1 MSNIAPIE
9 LDVQISLSRAQSLT
23 PTDMT
28 LQCFNTPNVNFLHGE
43 RVRLFSDADSFNE
56 ITTSGSSVYWA
67 GNAFFGLTS
76 HPAQIAVG
84 RIFTEDQPAYL
95 MSASVDYAALASVKE
110 GAFSV
115 AIDGVRQ
122 ELSPT
127 DLSNVTNIQQL
138 VAALTPSASA
148 NFSVSEYNGN
158 LLLQSLSKGES
169 SSIGYAAAPTA
180 QSIETPAVLTG
191 GTVTPASLTS
201 VSDGAFKISVN
212 GEEQDITGLDFSSA
226 DDINGVVSVLSGK
239 LTGVTVTSAG
249 NKLIITTTETGSTAT
264 ITYASTGS
272 AGTDVSALLG
282 LTAASGASL
291 TNGTETPVVDIS
303 AMLGLTQESGASLAA
318 SGYKAGG
325 ITEELAANRAYI
337 QSIGSNAYGW
347 SLDAEYRDTQ
357 DAQDFASWVNGLGV
371 EGVTCIVTNNPN
383 VLSASDTS
391 NIAYICNSMN
401 YQGVATFYHDNAQM
415 YPDVAYLA
423 TLQSVNYSTSNSV
436 LDMKF
441 KNLGSIPAVNLPDL
455 NTNLSTLDNKRCNTI
470 TYWGTRDALCV
481 RNGDQSSSLWRS
493 DLWVNVCNYIAELKI
508 NVANVFLRNKKVPYT
523 TAGQTLLTSAITKT
537 CDAYVTNGSFAD
549 REYADSTAENGVSL
563 AKAYTITPQPISSS
577 TPAQRR
583 AGIGTP
589 YSIVLNDSGSMR
601 SVAISIE
608 VVD

>member
-1 MSNIAPIE
+1 MSIAPIE

-56 ITTSGSSVYWA
+56 ITSTGSSVYWA

-95 MSASVDYAALASVKE
+95 MSSSVNYAALASVTD
-110 GAFSV
+110 GAFCV

-127 DLSNVTNIQQL
+127 NFSSVTNLQQL
-138 VAALTPSASA
+138 IAALTPSASA
-148 NFSVSEYNGN
+148 HFEVSEYNGN
-158 LLLQSLSKGES
+158 LILKSLTKGAN
-169 SSIGYAAAPTA
+169 SSIGYAAAPTVDT
-180 QSIETPAVLTG
+180 IETPAVLTG
-191 GTVTPASLTS
+191 GTVTPASLIS
-201 VSDGAFKISVN
+201 ISDGAFKISVN
-212 GEEQDITGLDFSSA
+212 GEEQDITGLDFASA
-226 DDINGVVSVLSGK
+226 DDINGVVAVLSGK
-239 LTGVTVTSAG
+239 ITGVTVTANEETLVLTSEQTGAGSSIGFASA
-249 NKLIITTTETGSTAT
+249 
-264 ITYASTGS
+264 GS
-272 AGTDVSALLG
+272 AGTDVSTLLAL
-282 LTAASGASL
+282 TQAAGAS
-291 TNGTETPVVDIS
+291 TVAGTTTPVVDIS
-303 AMLGLTQESGASLAA
+303 GILGLTQESGAILAA
-318 SGYKAGG
+318 SGYAAGSVA
-325 ITEELAANRAYI
+325 EECAANRAYI

-371 EGVTCIVTNNPN
+371 EGDTCIVTNNPN

-401 YQGVATFYHDNAQM
+401 YQGVSTFYHDNAQV

-481 RNGDQSSSLWRS
+481 RNGDQASSLWRS
-493 DLWVNVCNYIAELKI
+493 DLWVNVCNFIAELKI

-523 TAGQTLLTSAITKT
+523 TAGQTLITSAITKT

-589 YSIVLNDSGSMR
+589 YTIVLNDSGSMR
-601 SVAISIE
+601 SVAISVE

>member
-1 MSNIAPIE
+1 MSITPIE

-28 LQCFNTPNVNFLHGE
+28 LQCFNTPNVDFLHGE
-43 RVRLFSDADSFNE
+43 RVRFFSDSDSFNE

-84 RIFTEDQPAYL
+84 RIFTDNQPAYL
-95 MSASVDYAALASVKE
+95 LSASVDYAALASVSN

-127 DLSNVTNIQQL
+127 DFSSVTNLQTLI
-138 VAALTPSASA
+138 AALTPSANV
-148 NFSVSEYNGN
+148 NFIVEEYNGI
-158 LLLQSLSKGES
+158 LILKSKTNGAN

-180 QSIETPAVLTG
+180 TEIETPAVLTG

-201 VSDGAFKISVN
+201 ISDGAFKISVN
-212 GEEQDITGLDFSSA
+212 GDEKDITGLDFASA
-226 DDINGVVSVLSGK
+226 DDISGIVTVLTGK
-239 LTGVTVTSAG
+239 IDGVTVTANEES
-249 NKLIITTTETGSTAT
+249 LILTTTETGSAAT
-264 ITYASTGS
+264 LAFASAGS

-282 LTAASGASL
+282 LTSGAGASVV
-291 TNGTETPVVDIS
+291 NGTTTPVVDIS
-303 AMLGLTQESGASLAA
+303 EMLGLTQESGASLQA
-318 SGYKAGG
+318 SGYVAGS

-337 QSIGSNAYGW
+337 QNIGSNAYAW

-401 YQGVATFYHDNAQM
+401 YQGVATFYHDNAQV

-423 TLQSVNYSTSNSV
+423 TLQSVNYATANSV

-441 KNLGSIPAVNLPDL
+441 KNLGSIPAVTLPDL
-455 NTNLSTLDNKRCNTI
+455 NTNLTTLDNKRCNTI

-493 DLWVNVCNYIAELKI
+493 DLWVNVCNFIAELKI
-508 NVANVFLRNKKVPYT
+508 NVANVFLRNKKIPYT
-523 TAGQTLLTSAITKT
+523 VAGQTLLTSAITQT

-549 REYADSTAENGVSL
+549 REYADSTSENGVSL
-563 AKAYTITPQPISSS
+563 QSAYTITPQPISSS
-577 TPAQRR
+577 TAAQRR

-589 YSIVLNDSGSMR
+589 FAIVLNDSGSMR
-601 SVAISIE
+601 SVAISVE

>member
-1 MSNIAPIE
+1 MSITPIE

-28 LQCFNTPNVNFLHGE
+28 LQCFNTPNVDFLHGE
-43 RVRLFSDADSFNE
+43 RVRFFSDSDSFNE

-84 RIFTEDQPAYL
+84 RIFTENQPAYL
-95 MSASVDYAALASVKE
+95 LSASVDYAALASVSN

-127 DLSNVTNIQQL
+127 DFSGVTNLQTLI
-138 VAALTPSASA
+138 AALTPYANA
-148 NFSVSEYNGN
+148 NFIVGEYNGN
-158 LLLQSLSKGES
+158 LILKSKTNGAN
-169 SSIGYAAAPTA
+169 SSIGYAAAPTE
-180 QSIETPAVLTG
+180 IETPEVLTG

-201 VSDGAFKISVN
+201 ISDGAFKISVN
-212 GEEQDITGLDFSSA
+212 GDEKDITGLDFASA
-226 DDINGVVSVLSGK
+226 DDINGVVTVLTGK
-239 LTGVTVTSAG
+239 IDGVTVTANEES
-249 NKLIITTTETGSTAT
+249 LILTTTETGSAAT
-264 ITYASTGS
+264 LAFASAGS

-282 LTAASGASL
+282 LTSGAGASVV
-291 TNGTETPVVDIS
+291 NGTTTPVVDIS
-303 AMLGLTQESGASLAA
+303 EMLGLTQASGASLQA
-318 SGYKAGG
+318 SGYVAGS
-325 ITEELAANRAYI
+325 ITDELAANRAYI
-337 QSIGSNAYGW
+337 QNIGSNAYAW

-401 YQGVATFYHDNAQM
+401 YQGVATFYHDNAQV

-423 TLQSVNYSTSNSV
+423 TLQSVNYATANSV

-441 KNLGSIPAVNLPDL
+441 KNLGSIPAVTLPDL
-455 NTNLSTLDNKRCNTI
+455 NTNLTTLDNKRCNTI

-493 DLWVNVCNYIAELKI
+493 DLWVNVCNFIAELKI
-508 NVANVFLRNKKVPYT
+508 NAANVFLRNKKIPYT
-523 TAGQTLLTSAITKT
+523 VAGQTLLTSAITQT

-549 REYADSTAENGVSL
+549 REYADSTSENGVSL
-563 AKAYTITPQPISSS
+563 QSAYTITPQPISSS
-577 TPAQRR
+577 TAAQRR

-589 YSIVLNDSGSMR
+589 FALVLNDSGSMR

>member
-1 MSNIAPIE
+1 M
-9 LDVQISLSRAQSLT
+9 
-23 PTDMT
+23 
-28 LQCFNTPNVNFLHGE
+28 QCFNTPNVDFLHGE
-43 RVRLFSDADSFNE
+43 RVRFFSDSDSFNE

-84 RIFTEDQPAYL
+84 RIFTDNQPAYL
-95 MSASVDYAALASVKE
+95 LSASVNYAALASVSN

-127 DLSNVTNIQQL
+127 DFSGVTNLQTLI
-138 VAALTPSASA
+138 AALTPSAST
-148 NFSVSEYNGN
+148 NFIVEEYNGN
-158 LLLQSLSKGES
+158 LILKSKTNGAN
-169 SSIGYAAAPTA
+169 SSIGYAAAPTVTE
-180 QSIETPAVLTG
+180 IETPAVLTG

-201 VSDGAFKISVN
+201 ISDGAFKISVN
-212 GEEQDITGLDFSSA
+212 GDEKDITGLDFQSA
-226 DDINGVVSVLSGK
+226 DDISGIVTVLTGK
-239 LTGVTVTSAG
+239 IDGVTVTANEES
-249 NKLIITTTETGSTAT
+249 LILTTTETGSAAT
-264 ITYASTGS
+264 LAFASAGS

-282 LTAASGASL
+282 LTSGAGASVV
-291 TNGTETPVVDIS
+291 NGATTPVVDIS
-303 AMLGLTQESGASLAA
+303 EMLGLTQESGASLQA
-318 SGYKAGG
+318 SGYVAGS

-337 QSIGSNAYGW
+337 QNIGSNAYAW

-401 YQGVATFYHDNAQM
+401 YQGVATFYHDNAQV

-423 TLQSVNYSTSNSV
+423 TLQSVNYATANSV

-441 KNLGSIPAVNLPDL
+441 KNLGSIPAVTLPDL
-455 NTNLSTLDNKRCNTI
+455 NTNLTTLDNKRCNTI

-493 DLWVNVCNYIAELKI
+493 DLWVNVCNFIAELKI
-508 NVANVFLRNKKVPYT
+508 NVANVFLRNKKIPYT
-523 TAGQTLLTSAITKT
+523 VAGQTLLTSAITQT

-549 REYADSTAENGVSL
+549 REYADSTSENGVSL
-563 AKAYTITPQPISSS
+563 QSAYTITPQPISSS
-577 TPAQRR
+577 TAAQRR

-589 YSIVLNDSGSMR
+589 FAIVLNDSGSMR
-601 SVAISIE
+601 SVAISVE

>member
-1 MSNIAPIE
+1 MSITPIE

-28 LQCFNTPNVNFLHGE
+28 LQCFNTPNVDFLRGE
-43 RVRLFSDADSFNE
+43 RVRFFSDSDSFNE

-84 RIFTEDQPAYL
+84 RIFTDNQPAYL
-95 MSASVDYAALASVKE
+95 LSSSIDYAALASVSE

-127 DLSNVTNIQQL
+127 DFSGVTNLQTLI
-138 VAALTPSASA
+138 AALTPYANA
-148 NFSVSEYNGN
+148 NFIVGEYNGN
-158 LLLQSLSKGES
+158 LILKSKTNGAN

-180 QSIETPAVLTG
+180 KEIETPAVLTG

-201 VSDGAFKISVN
+201 ISDGAFKISVN
-212 GEEQDITGLDFSSA
+212 GDEKDITGLNFSRA
-226 DDINGVVSVLSGK
+226 DDINGIVTVLTGK
-239 LTGVTVTSAG
+239 IDGVTVTANEES
-249 NKLIITTTETGSTAT
+249 LILTTTETGSAAT
-264 ITYASTGS
+264 LAFASAGS
-272 AGTDVSALLG
+272 AGTDVSTLLG
-282 LTAASGASL
+282 LTSGAGASVV
-291 TNGTETPVVDIS
+291 NGKTTPVVDIS
-303 AMLGLTQESGASLAA
+303 EMLGLTQESGASLQA
-318 SGYKAGG
+318 SGYVAGS

-337 QSIGSNAYGW
+337 QNIGSNAYAW

-401 YQGVATFYHDNAQM
+401 YQGVATFYHDNAQV

-423 TLQSVNYSTSNSV
+423 TLQSVNYATANSV

-441 KNLGSIPAVNLPDL
+441 KNLGSIPAVTLPDL
-455 NTNLSTLDNKRCNTI
+455 NTNLTTLDNKRCNTI

-493 DLWVNVCNYIAELKI
+493 DLWVNVCNFIAELKI

-523 TAGQTLLTSAITKT
+523 VGGQTLLTSAITQT

-563 AKAYTITPQPISSS
+563 QKAYTITPQPISSS
-577 TPAQRR
+577 TAAQRR

-589 YSIVLNDSGSMR
+589 FAIVLNDSGSMR

>member
-1 MSNIAPIE
+1 MSITPIE

-28 LQCFNTPNVNFLHGE
+28 LQCFNTPNVDFLHGE
-43 RVRLFSDADSFNE
+43 RVRFFSDSDSFNE
-56 ITTSGSSVYWA
+56 ITASGSSVYWA

-84 RIFTEDQPAYL
+84 RIFTDNQPAYL
-95 MSASVDYAALASVKE
+95 LSASVDYAALASVSN

-127 DLSNVTNIQQL
+127 DFSGVTNLQTLI
-138 VAALTPSASA
+138 AALTPYANA
-148 NFSVSEYNGN
+148 NFIVGEYNGN
-158 LLLQSLSKGES
+158 LILKSKTNGAN

-180 QSIETPAVLTG
+180 TEIETPAVLTG

-201 VSDGAFKISVN
+201 ISDGAFKISVN
-212 GEEQDITGLDFSSA
+212 GDEKDITGLDFASA
-226 DDINGVVSVLSGK
+226 DDINGVVTVLTRK
-239 LTGVTVTSAG
+239 IDGVTVTA
-249 NKLIITTTETGSTAT
+249 NEERLILTTTETGSAAT
-264 ITYASTGS
+264 LAFASAGS

-282 LTAASGASL
+282 LTSGAGASVV
-291 TNGTETPVVDIS
+291 NGTTTPVVDIS
-303 AMLGLTQESGASLAA
+303 EMLGLTQESGASLQA
-318 SGYKAGG
+318 SGYVAGS

-337 QSIGSNAYGW
+337 QNIGSNAYAW

-401 YQGVATFYHDNAQM
+401 YQGVATFYHDNAQV

-423 TLQSVNYSTSNSV
+423 TLQSVNYATANSV

-441 KNLGSIPAVNLPDL
+441 KNLGSIPAVTLPDL
-455 NTNLSTLDNKRCNTI
+455 NTNLTTLDNKRCNTI
-470 TYWGTRDALCV
+470 TYWGTRDTLCV

-493 DLWVNVCNYIAELKI
+493 DLWVNVCNFIAELKI
-508 NVANVFLRNKKVPYT
+508 NVANVFLRNKKIPYT
-523 TAGQTLLTSAITKT
+523 VAGQTLLTSAITQT

-549 REYADSTAENGVSL
+549 REYADSTSENGVSL
-563 AKAYTITPQPISSS
+563 QSAYTITPQPISSS
-577 TPAQRR
+577 TAAQRR

-589 YSIVLNDSGSMR
+589 FAIVLNDSGSMR
-601 SVAISIE
+601 SVAISVE

>member
-1 MSNIAPIE
+1 MSIAPIE

-56 ITTSGSSVYWA
+56 ITSTGSSVYWA

-95 MSASVDYAALASVKE
+95 MSSSVDYTALAAVKE

-127 DLSNVTNIQQL
+127 DFSAVTNIQQL

-148 NFSVSEYNGN
+148 NFAVENYNGN
-158 LLLQSLSKGES
+158 LLLKSLTSGES

-180 QSIETPAVLTG
+180 QSIETPAILTG

-201 VSDGAFKISVN
+201 ISDGAFKISVN
-212 GEEQDITGLDFSSA
+212 GDEKDITGLDFQSA

-239 LTGVTVTSAG
+239 LTGVTVTSAE
-249 NKLIITTTETGSTAT
+249 NKLIITTTETGSAAT
-264 ITYASTGS
+264 LSYASAGS
-272 AGTDVSALLG
+272 AGTDVSSLLG
-282 LTAASGASL
+282 LTAAGGASL
-291 TNGTETPVVDIS
+291 TNGTEKPVVDIS
-303 AMLGLTQESGASLAA
+303 AILGLTQETGASLAA

-371 EGVTCIVTNNPN
+371 EGVSCIVTNNPN

-423 TLQSVNYSTSNSV
+423 TLQSVNYSLANSV

-481 RNGDQSSSLWRS
+481 RNGDQASSLWRS
-493 DLWVNVCNYIAELKI
+493 DLWVNICNYIAELKI

-549 REYADSTAENGVSL
+549 REYAASTAENGVSL

-583 AGIGTP
+583 AGTGTP
-589 YSIVLNDSGSMR
+589 YTVVLNDSGSMR
-601 SVAISIE
+601 SVAISVE

>member
-1 MSNIAPIE
+1 MSITPIE

-28 LQCFNTPNVNFLHGE
+28 LQCFNTPNVDFLHGE
-43 RVRLFSDADSFNE
+43 RVRFFSDSDSFNE

-84 RIFTEDQPAYL
+84 RIFTDNQPAYL
-95 MSASVDYAALASVKE
+95 LSASVNYAALASVSN

-127 DLSNVTNIQQL
+127 NFSSVTNLQTLI
-138 VAALTPSASA
+138 AALTPSASA
-148 NFSVSEYNGN
+148 NFIVEEYNGN
-158 LLLQSLSKGES
+158 LILKSKTNGAN

-180 QSIETPAVLTG
+180 TGIETPAVLIG
-191 GTVTPASLTS
+191 GTVTPASLIS
-201 VSDGAFKISVN
+201 ISDGAFKISVN
-212 GEEQDITGLDFSSA
+212 GDEKDITGLDFQSA
-226 DDINGVVSVLSGK
+226 DDISGIVTVLTSK
-239 LTGVTVTSAG
+239 IDGVTVTANEES
-249 NKLIITTTETGSTAT
+249 LILTTTETGSAAT
-264 ITYASTGS
+264 LAFASAGP
-272 AGTDVSALLG
+272 AGTDVSTLLG
-282 LTAASGASL
+282 LTSGAGASVV
-291 TNGTETPVVDIS
+291 NGTTTPVVDVS
-303 AMLGLTQESGASLAA
+303 AMLGLTQESGASLQA
-318 SGYKAGG
+318 SGYVAGS

-337 QSIGSNAYGW
+337 QNIGSNAYAW

-401 YQGVATFYHDNAQM
+401 YQGVATFYHDNAQV

-423 TLQSVNYSTSNSV
+423 TLQSVNYATANSV

-441 KNLGSIPAVNLPDL
+441 KNLGSIPAVTLPDL
-455 NTNLSTLDNKRCNTI
+455 NTNLTTLDNKRCNTI

-493 DLWVNVCNYIAELKI
+493 DLWVNVCNFIAELKI

-523 TAGQTLLTSAITKT
+523 VGGQTLLTSAITQT

-549 REYADSTAENGVSL
+549 REYADSTSENGVSL
-563 AKAYTITPQPISSS
+563 QPAYTITPQPISSS
-577 TPAQRR
+577 TAAQRR

-589 YSIVLNDSGSMR
+589 FAIVLNDSGSMR
-601 SVAISIE
+601 SVAISVE

>member
-1 MSNIAPIE
+1 MSITPIE

-28 LQCFNTPNVNFLHGE
+28 LQCFNTPNVDFLHGE
-43 RVRLFSDADSFNE
+43 RVRFFSDSDSFNE

-84 RIFTEDQPAYL
+84 RIFTDNQPAYL
-95 MSASVDYAALASVKE
+95 LSASVDYAALASVSN

-127 DLSNVTNIQQL
+127 DFSSVTNLQTLI
-138 VAALTPSASA
+138 AALTPSANA
-148 NFSVSEYNGN
+148 NFIVEEYNGN
-158 LLLQSLSKGES
+158 LILKSKTNGAN

-180 QSIETPAVLTG
+180 TEIETPAVLTG

-201 VSDGAFKISVN
+201 ISDGAFKISVN
-212 GEEQDITGLDFSSA
+212 GDEKDITGLDFA
-226 DDINGVVSVLSGK
+226 
-239 LTGVTVTSAG
+239 SAG
-249 NKLIITTTETGSTAT
+249 
-264 ITYASTGS
+264 S
-272 AGTDVSALLG
+272 AETDVSALLG
-282 LTAASGASL
+282 LTSGAGASVV
-291 TNGTETPVVDIS
+291 NGTTTPVVDIS
-303 AMLGLTQESGASLAA
+303 EMLGLTQESGASLQA
-318 SGYKAGG
+318 SGYVAGS

-337 QSIGSNAYGW
+337 QNIGSNAYAW

-401 YQGVATFYHDNAQM
+401 YQGVATFYHDNAQV

-423 TLQSVNYSTSNSV
+423 TLQSVNYATANSV

-441 KNLGSIPAVNLPDL
+441 KNLGSIPAVTLPDL
-455 NTNLSTLDNKRCNTI
+455 NTNLTTLDNKRCNTI

-493 DLWVNVCNYIAELKI
+493 DLWVNVCNFIAELKI
-508 NVANVFLRNKKVPYT
+508 NVANVFLRNKKIPYT
-523 TAGQTLLTSAITKT
+523 VAGQTLLTSAITQT

-549 REYADSTAENGVSL
+549 REYADSTSENGVSL
-563 AKAYTITPQPISSS
+563 QSAYTITPQPISSS
-577 TPAQRR
+577 TAAQRR

-589 YSIVLNDSGSMR
+589 FAIVLNDSGSMR
-601 SVAISIE
+601 SVAISVE

>member
-1 MSNIAPIE
+1 MSITPIE

-28 LQCFNTPNVNFLHGE
+28 LQCFNTPNVDFLHGE
-43 RVRLFSDADSFNE
+43 RVRFFSDSDSFNE

-84 RIFTEDQPAYL
+84 RIFTDNQPAYL
-95 MSASVDYAALASVKE
+95 LSASVNYAALASVSN

-127 DLSNVTNIQQL
+127 DFSGVTNLQTLI
-138 VAALTPSASA
+138 AALTPSASA
-148 NFSVSEYNGN
+148 NFIVEEYNGN
-158 LLLQSLSKGES
+158 LILKSKTNGAN
-169 SSIGYAAAPTA
+169 SSIGYAAAPTVTE
-180 QSIETPAVLTG
+180 IETPAVLTG

-201 VSDGAFKISVN
+201 ISDGAFKISVN
-212 GEEQDITGLDFSSA
+212 GDEKDITGLDFQSA
-226 DDINGVVSVLSGK
+226 DDISGIVTVLTGK
-239 LTGVTVTSAG
+239 IDGVTVTANEES
-249 NKLIITTTETGSTAT
+249 LILTTTETGSAAT
-264 ITYASTGS
+264 LAFASAGS

-282 LTAASGASL
+282 LTSGAGASVV
-291 TNGTETPVVDIS
+291 NGATTPVVDIS
-303 AMLGLTQESGASLAA
+303 EMLGLTQESGASLQA
-318 SGYKAGG
+318 SGYVAGS

-337 QSIGSNAYGW
+337 QNIGSNAYAW

-401 YQGVATFYHDNAQM
+401 YQGVATFYHDNAQV

-423 TLQSVNYSTSNSV
+423 TLQSVNYATANSV

-441 KNLGSIPAVNLPDL
+441 KNLGSIPAVTLPDL
-455 NTNLSTLDNKRCNTI
+455 NTNLTTLDNKRCNTI

-493 DLWVNVCNYIAELKI
+493 DLWVNVCNFIAELKI
-508 NVANVFLRNKKVPYT
+508 NVANVFLRNKKIPYT
-523 TAGQTLLTSAITKT
+523 VAGQTLLTSAITQT

-549 REYADSTAENGVSL
+549 REYADSTSENGVSL
-563 AKAYTITPQPISSS
+563 QSAYTITPQPISSS
-577 TPAQRR
+577 TAAQRR

-589 YSIVLNDSGSMR
+589 FAIVLNDSGSMR
-601 SVAISIE
+601 SVAISVE

>member
-1 MSNIAPIE
+1 MSITPIE

-28 LQCFNTPNVNFLHGE
+28 LQCFNTPNVDFLHGE
-43 RVRLFSDADSFNE
+43 RVRFFSDSDSFNK

-84 RIFTEDQPAYL
+84 RIFTKDQPAYL
-95 MSASVDYAALASVKE
+95 MSASVDYAALASVSN

-127 DLSNVTNIQQL
+127 DFSGVTNLQTLI
-138 VAALTPSASA
+138 AALTPSARA
-148 NFSVSEYNGN
+148 NFFVEEYNGN
-158 LLLQSLSKGES
+158 LILKSKTNGAN

-180 QSIETPAVLTG
+180 TEIETPAVLTG
-191 GTVTPASLTS
+191 KIDGGTVTANEESL
-201 VSDGAFKISVN
+201 I
-212 GEEQDITGLDFSSA
+212 L
-226 DDINGVVSVLSGK
+226 
-239 LTGVTVTSAG
+239 
-249 NKLIITTTETGSTAT
+249 TTTETGSAAT
-264 ITYASTGS
+264 LAFASAGS

-282 LTAASGASL
+282 LTSGAGASVV
-291 TNGTETPVVDIS
+291 NGTTTPVVDIS
-303 AMLGLTQESGASLAA
+303 EMLGLTQESGASLQA
-318 SGYKAGG
+318 SGYVAGS

-383 VLSASDTS
+383 VLNASDTS

-401 YQGVATFYHDNAQM
+401 YQGVATFYHDNAQV

-423 TLQSVNYSTSNSV
+423 TLQSVNYATANSV

-481 RNGDQSSSLWRS
+481 RNGDQSSNLWRS
-493 DLWVNVCNYIAELKI
+493 DLWVNVCNFIAELKI
-508 NVANVFLRNKKVPYT
+508 NVANVFLRNKKIPYT
-523 TAGQTLLTSAITKT
+523 VAGQTLLTSAITQT

-549 REYADSTAENGVSL
+549 REYADSTSENGVSL
-563 AKAYTITPQPISSS
+563 QPAYTITPQPISSS
-577 TPAQRR
+577 TAAQRR

-589 YSIVLNDSGSMR
+589 FAIVLNDSGSMR
-601 SVAISIE
+601 SVAISVE

>member
-1 MSNIAPIE
+1 
-9 LDVQISLSRAQSLT
+9 
-23 PTDMT
+23 MT
-28 LQCFNTPNVNFLHGE
+28 LQCFNTPNVDFLHGE
-43 RVRLFSDADSFNE
+43 RVRFFSDSDSFNE

-84 RIFTEDQPAYL
+84 RIFTDNQPAYL
-95 MSASVDYAALASVKE
+95 LSASVNYAALASVSN

-127 DLSNVTNIQQL
+127 DFSGVTNLQTLI
-138 VAALTPSASA
+138 AALTPSASA
-148 NFSVSEYNGN
+148 NFIVEEYNGN
-158 LLLQSLSKGES
+158 LILKSKTNGAN
-169 SSIGYAAAPTA
+169 SSIGYAAAPTVTE
-180 QSIETPAVLTG
+180 IETPAVLTG

-201 VSDGAFKISVN
+201 ISDGAFKISVN
-212 GEEQDITGLDFSSA
+212 GDEKDITGLDFQSA
-226 DDINGVVSVLSGK
+226 DDISGIVTVLTGK
-239 LTGVTVTSAG
+239 IDGVTVTANEES
-249 NKLIITTTETGSTAT
+249 LILTTTETGSAAT
-264 ITYASTGS
+264 LAFASAGS

-282 LTAASGASL
+282 LTSGAGASVV
-291 TNGTETPVVDIS
+291 NGATTPVVDIS
-303 AMLGLTQESGASLAA
+303 EMLGLTQESGASLQA
-318 SGYKAGG
+318 SGYVAGS

-337 QSIGSNAYGW
+337 QNIGSNAYAW

-401 YQGVATFYHDNAQM
+401 YQGVATFYHDNAQV

-423 TLQSVNYSTSNSV
+423 TLQSVNYATANSV

-441 KNLGSIPAVNLPDL
+441 KNLGSIPAVTLPDL
-455 NTNLSTLDNKRCNTI
+455 NTNLTTLDNKRCNTI

-493 DLWVNVCNYIAELKI
+493 DLWVNVCNFIAELKI
-508 NVANVFLRNKKVPYT
+508 NVANVFLRNKKIPYT
-523 TAGQTLLTSAITKT
+523 VAGQTLLTSAITQT

-549 REYADSTAENGVSL
+549 REYADSTSENGVSL
-563 AKAYTITPQPISSS
+563 QSAYTITPQPISSS
-577 TPAQRR
+577 TAAQRR

-589 YSIVLNDSGSMR
+589 FAIVLNDSGSMR
-601 SVAISIE
+601 SVAISVE

>member
-1 MSNIAPIE
+1 MSITPIE

-28 LQCFNTPNVNFLHGE
+28 LQCFNTPNVDFLHGE
-43 RVRLFSDADSFNE
+43 RVRFFSDSDSFNE

-84 RIFTEDQPAYL
+84 RIFTDNQPAYL
-95 MSASVDYAALASVKE
+95 LSSSVDYAALASVSN

-127 DLSNVTNIQQL
+127 DFSGVTNLQTLI
-138 VAALTPSASA
+138 AALKPSASA
-148 NFSVSEYNGN
+148 NFIVEEYNGN
-158 LLLQSLSKGES
+158 LILKSKTNGAN

-180 QSIETPAVLTG
+180 KEIETPAVLTG

-201 VSDGAFKISVN
+201 ISDGAFKISVN
-212 GEEQDITGLDFSSA
+212 GDEKDITGLDFQSA
-226 DDINGVVSVLSGK
+226 DDISGIVTVLTGK
-239 LTGVTVTSAG
+239 IDGVTVTA
-249 NKLIITTTETGSTAT
+249 NEENLILTTTEK
-264 ITYASTGS
+264 GS
-272 AGTDVSALLG
+272 AATLAFASAGSAETDVSALLG
-282 LTAASGASL
+282 LTSGAGASVV
-291 TNGTETPVVDIS
+291 NGTTTPVVDIS
-303 AMLGLTQESGASLAA
+303 EMLGLTQESGASLQA
-318 SGYKAGG
+318 SGYVAGS
-325 ITEELAANRAYI
+325 ITEELAENRAYI

-401 YQGVATFYHDNAQM
+401 YQGVATFYHDNAQV

-423 TLQSVNYSTSNSV
+423 TLQSVNYATANSV

-441 KNLGSIPAVNLPDL
+441 KNLGSIPAVTLPDL
-455 NTNLSTLDNKRCNTI
+455 NTNLTTLDNKRCNTI

-493 DLWVNVCNYIAELKI
+493 DLWVNVCNFIAELKI
-508 NVANVFLRNKKVPYT
+508 NVANVFLRNKKIPYT
-523 TAGQTLLTSAITKT
+523 VAGQTLLTSAITQT

-549 REYADSTAENGVSL
+549 REYADSTSENGVSL
-563 AKAYTITPQPISSS
+563 QSAYTITPQPISSS
-577 TPAQRR
+577 TAAQRR

-589 YSIVLNDSGSMR
+589 FAIVLNDSGSMR
-601 SVAISIE
+601 SVAISVE

>member
-1 MSNIAPIE
+1 MSITPIE

-28 LQCFNTPNVNFLHGE
+28 LQCFNTPNVDFLHGE
-43 RVRLFSDADSFNE
+43 RVRFFSDSDSFNK

-84 RIFTEDQPAYL
+84 RIFTDNQPAYL
-95 MSASVDYAALASVKE
+95 LSASVNYAALASVSN

-127 DLSNVTNIQQL
+127 DFSGVTNLQTLI
-138 VAALTPSASA
+138 AALTPSASA
-148 NFSVSEYNGN
+148 NFIVEEYNGN
-158 LLLQSLSKGES
+158 LILKSKTNGAN

-180 QSIETPAVLTG
+180 TEIETPAVLTG

-201 VSDGAFKISVN
+201 ISDGAFKISVN
-212 GEEQDITGLDFSSA
+212 GDEKDITGLDFASA
-226 DDINGVVSVLSGK
+226 DDISGIVTVLTGK
-239 LTGVTVTSAG
+239 IDGVTVTANEES
-249 NKLIITTTETGSTAT
+249 LILTTTETGSAAT
-264 ITYASTGS
+264 LAFASAGS

-282 LTAASGASL
+282 LTSGAGASVV
-291 TNGTETPVVDIS
+291 NGTTTPVVDIS
-303 AMLGLTQESGASLAA
+303 EMLGLTQESGASLQA
-318 SGYKAGG
+318 SGYVAGS

-337 QSIGSNAYGW
+337 QNIGSNAYAW

-401 YQGVATFYHDNAQM
+401 YQGVATFYHDNAQV

-423 TLQSVNYSTSNSV
+423 TLQSVNYATANSV

-441 KNLGSIPAVNLPDL
+441 KNLGSIPAVTLPDL
-455 NTNLSTLDNKRCNTI
+455 NTNLTTLDNKRCNTI

-493 DLWVNVCNYIAELKI
+493 DLWVNVCNFIAELKI

-523 TAGQTLLTSAITKT
+523 VAGQTLLTSAITQT

-549 REYADSTAENGVSL
+549 REYADSTSENGVSL
-563 AKAYTITPQPISSS
+563 QPAYTITPQPISSS
-577 TPAQRR
+577 TAAQRR

-589 YSIVLNDSGSMR
+589 FVTVLNDSGSMR
-601 SVAISIE
+601 SVAISVE

>member
-1 MSNIAPIE
+1 MSITPIE

-28 LQCFNTPNVNFLHGE
+28 LQCFNTPNVDFLHGE
-43 RVRLFSDADSFNE
+43 RVRFFSDSDSFNE

-84 RIFTEDQPAYL
+84 RIFTDNQPAYL
-95 MSASVDYAALASVKE
+95 LSASVDYAALASVSN

-127 DLSNVTNIQQL
+127 DFSSVTNLQTLI
-138 VAALTPSASA
+138 AALTPYANA
-148 NFSVSEYNGN
+148 NFIVEEYNGN
-158 LLLQSLSKGES
+158 LILKSKTNGAN

-180 QSIETPAVLTG
+180 KEIETPAVLTG

-201 VSDGAFKISVN
+201 ISDGAFKISVN
-212 GEEQDITGLDFSSA
+212 GDEKDITGLDFQSA
-226 DDINGVVSVLSGK
+226 DDISGIVTVLTGK
-239 LTGVTVTSAG
+239 IDGVTVTANEES
-249 NKLIITTTETGSTAT
+249 LILTTTETGSAAT
-264 ITYASTGS
+264 LAFASAGS

-282 LTAASGASL
+282 LTSGAGASVV
-291 TNGTETPVVDIS
+291 NGTTTPVVDIS
-303 AMLGLTQESGASLAA
+303 EMLGLTQESGASLQA
-318 SGYKAGG
+318 SGYVAGS

-401 YQGVATFYHDNAQM
+401 YQGVATFYHDNAQV

-423 TLQSVNYSTSNSV
+423 TLQSVNYATANSV

-441 KNLGSIPAVNLPDL
+441 KNLGSIPAVTLPDL
-455 NTNLSTLDNKRCNTI
+455 NTNLTTLDNKRCNTI

-493 DLWVNVCNYIAELKI
+493 DLWVNVCNFIAELKI
-508 NVANVFLRNKKVPYT
+508 NVANVFLRNKKIPYT
-523 TAGQTLLTSAITKT
+523 VAGQTLLTSAITQT

-549 REYADSTAENGVSL
+549 REYADSTSENGVSL
-563 AKAYTITPQPISSS
+563 QSAYTITPQPISSS
-577 TPAQRR
+577 TAAQRR

-589 YSIVLNDSGSMR
+589 FAIVLNDSGSMR
-601 SVAISIE
+601 SVAISVE

>member
-1 MSNIAPIE
+1 MSITPIE

-28 LQCFNTPNVNFLHGE
+28 LQCFNTPNVDFLHGE
-43 RVRLFSDADSFNE
+43 RVRFFSDSDSFNE

-95 MSASVDYAALASVKE
+95 LSASVNYAALASVSN

-127 DLSNVTNIQQL
+127 DFSSVTNLQTLI
-138 VAALTPSASA
+138 AALTPSANA
-148 NFSVSEYNGN
+148 NFIVEEYNGN
-158 LLLQSLSKGES
+158 LILKSKTNGAN

-180 QSIETPAVLTG
+180 TEIEKPAVLTG

-201 VSDGAFKISVN
+201 ISDGAFKISVN
-212 GEEQDITGLDFSSA
+212 GDEKDITGLNFASA
-226 DDINGVVSVLSGK
+226 
-239 LTGVTVTSAG
+239 
-249 NKLIITTTETGSTAT
+249 
-264 ITYASTGS
+264 GS

-282 LTAASGASL
+282 LTSGAGASVV
-291 TNGTETPVVDIS
+291 NGTTTPVVDIS
-303 AMLGLTQESGASLAA
+303 EMLGLTQESGASLQA
-318 SGYKAGG
+318 SGYVAGS

-337 QSIGSNAYGW
+337 QNIGSNAYAW

-401 YQGVATFYHDNAQM
+401 YQGVSTFYHDNAQV

-423 TLQSVNYSTSNSV
+423 TLQSVNYATANSV

-441 KNLGSIPAVNLPDL
+441 KNLGSIPAVTLPDL
-455 NTNLSTLDNKRCNTI
+455 NTNLTTLDNKRCNTI

-493 DLWVNVCNYIAELKI
+493 DLWVNVCNFIAELKI
-508 NVANVFLRNKKVPYT
+508 NVANVFLRNKKIPYT
-523 TAGQTLLTSAITKT
+523 VAGQTLLTSAITQT

-549 REYADSTAENGVSL
+549 REYADSTSENGVSL
-563 AKAYTITPQPISSS
+563 QSAYTITPQPISSS
-577 TPAQRR
+577 TAAQRR

-589 YSIVLNDSGSMR
+589 FAIVLNDSGSMR

>member
-1 MSNIAPIE
+1 MSITPIE

-28 LQCFNTPNVNFLHGE
+28 LQCFNTPNVDFLHGE
-43 RVRLFSDADSFNE
+43 RVRFFSDSDSFNE
-56 ITTSGSSVYWA
+56 ITTSGSSIYWA

-84 RIFTEDQPAYL
+84 RIFTDNQPAYL
-95 MSASVDYAALASVKE
+95 LSASVDYAALASVSN

-127 DLSNVTNIQQL
+127 DFSGVTNLQTLI
-138 VAALTPSASA
+138 AALTPSASA
-148 NFSVSEYNGN
+148 NFIVEEYNGN
-158 LLLQSLSKGES
+158 LILKSKTNGAN

-180 QSIETPAVLTG
+180 KEIETPAVLTG

-201 VSDGAFKISVN
+201 ISDGAFKISVN
-212 GEEQDITGLDFSSA
+212 GDEKDITGLDFASA
-226 DDINGVVSVLSGK
+226 DDISGIVTVLTGK
-239 LTGVTVTSAG
+239 IDGVTVTANEES
-249 NKLIITTTETGSTAT
+249 LILTTTETGSAAT
-264 ITYASTGS
+264 LAFASASS

-282 LTAASGASL
+282 LTSGAGASVV
-291 TNGTETPVVDIS
+291 NGTTTPVVDIS
-303 AMLGLTQESGASLAA
+303 EMLGLTQESGASLQA
-318 SGYKAGG
+318 SGYVAGS

-383 VLSASDTS
+383 VLNASDTS

-401 YQGVATFYHDNAQM
+401 YQGVATFYHDNAQV

-423 TLQSVNYSTSNSV
+423 TLQSVNYATANSV

-493 DLWVNVCNYIAELKI
+493 DLWVNVCNFIAELKI
-508 NVANVFLRNKKVPYT
+508 NVANVFLRNKKISYT
-523 TAGQTLLTSAITKT
+523 VAGQTLLTSATTQT

-549 REYADSTAENGVSL
+549 REYADSTSENGVSL

-577 TPAQRR
+577 TAAQRR

-589 YSIVLNDSGSMR
+589 FAIVLNDSGSMR
-601 SVAISIE
+601 SVSISVE

>member
-1 MSNIAPIE
+1 MSITPIE

-28 LQCFNTPNVNFLHGE
+28 LQCFNTPNVDFLHGE
-43 RVRLFSDADSFNE
+43 RVRFFSDSDSFNE

-84 RIFTEDQPAYL
+84 RIFTENQPAYL
-95 MSASVDYAALASVKE
+95 LSASVDYAALASVSN

-127 DLSNVTNIQQL
+127 DFSGVTNLQTLI
-138 VAALTPSASA
+138 AALTPYANA
-148 NFSVSEYNGN
+148 NFIVGEYNGN
-158 LLLQSLSKGES
+158 LILKSKTNGAN
-169 SSIGYAAAPTA
+169 SSIGYAAAPTE
-180 QSIETPAVLTG
+180 IETPAVLTG

-201 VSDGAFKISVN
+201 ISDGAFKISVN
-212 GEEQDITGLDFSSA
+212 GDEKDITGLDFASA
-226 DDINGVVSVLSGK
+226 DDINGVVTVLTGK
-239 LTGVTVTSAG
+239 IDGVTVTANEES
-249 NKLIITTTETGSTAT
+249 LILTTTETGSAAT
-264 ITYASTGS
+264 LAFASAGS

-282 LTAASGASL
+282 LTSGAGASVV
-291 TNGTETPVVDIS
+291 NGTTTPVVDIS
-303 AMLGLTQESGASLAA
+303 EMLGLTQASGASLQA
-318 SGYKAGG
+318 SGYVAGS
-325 ITEELAANRAYI
+325 ITDELAANRAYI
-337 QSIGSNAYGW
+337 QNIGSNAYAW

-383 VLSASDTS
+383 VLNASDTS

-401 YQGVATFYHDNAQM
+401 YQGVATFYHDNAQV

-423 TLQSVNYSTSNSV
+423 TLQSVNYATANSV

-441 KNLGSIPAVNLPDL
+441 KNLGSIPAVTLPDL
-455 NTNLSTLDNKRCNTI
+455 NTNLTTLDNKRCNTI

-493 DLWVNVCNYIAELKI
+493 DLWVNVCNFIAELKI
-508 NVANVFLRNKKVPYT
+508 NVANVFLRNKKIPYT
-523 TAGQTLLTSAITKT
+523 VAGQTLLTSAITQT

-549 REYADSTAENGVSL
+549 REYADSTSENGVSL
-563 AKAYTITPQPISSS
+563 QSAYTITPQPISSS
-577 TPAQRR
+577 TAAQRR

-589 YSIVLNDSGSMR
+589 FALVLNDSGSMR

>member
-1 MSNIAPIE
+1 MSITPIE

-28 LQCFNTPNVNFLHGE
+28 LQCFNTPNVDFLHGE
-43 RVRLFSDADSFNE
+43 RVRFFSDSDSFNK

-84 RIFTEDQPAYL
+84 RIFTENQPAYL
-95 MSASVDYAALASVKE
+95 LSSSIDYAALASVSE

-127 DLSNVTNIQQL
+127 DFSGVTNLQTLI
-138 VAALTPSASA
+138 AALTPSANA
-148 NFSVSEYNGN
+148 NFIVEEYNGN
-158 LLLQSLSKGES
+158 LILKSKTNGAN

-180 QSIETPAVLTG
+180 TEIETPAVLTG

-201 VSDGAFKISVN
+201 ISDGAFKISVN
-212 GEEQDITGLDFSSA
+212 GDEKDVTGLDFASA
-226 DDINGVVSVLSGK
+226 
-239 LTGVTVTSAG
+239 
-249 NKLIITTTETGSTAT
+249 
-264 ITYASTGS
+264 GS

-282 LTAASGASL
+282 LTSGAGA
-291 TNGTETPVVDIS
+291 TVANGTTTPVVDIS
-303 AMLGLTQESGASLAA
+303 AMLGLTQESGASLQA
-318 SGYKAGG
+318 SGYVAGS

-337 QSIGSNAYGW
+337 QNIGSNAYAW

-401 YQGVATFYHDNAQM
+401 YQGVATFYHDNAQV

-423 TLQSVNYSTSNSV
+423 TLQSVNYATANSV

-441 KNLGSIPAVNLPDL
+441 KNLGSIPAVTLPDL
-455 NTNLSTLDNKRCNTI
+455 NTNLTTLGNKRCNTI

-481 RNGDQSSSLWRS
+481 RNGDQASSLWRS
-493 DLWVNVCNYIAELKI
+493 DLWVNVCNFIAELKI

-523 TAGQTLLTSAITKT
+523 VAGQTLITSATTKT

-563 AKAYTITPQPISSS
+563 QKAYTITPQPISSS

-589 YSIVLNDSGSMR
+589 YTIVLNDSGSMR
-601 SVAISIE
+601 SVAISVE

>member
-1 MSNIAPIE
+1 MSITPIE

-28 LQCFNTPNVNFLHGE
+28 LQCFNTPNVDFLHGE
-43 RVRLFSDADSFNE
+43 RVRFFSDSDSFNE

-84 RIFTEDQPAYL
+84 RIFTDNQPAYL
-95 MSASVDYAALASVKE
+95 LSASVNYAALASVSN

-127 DLSNVTNIQQL
+127 DFSGVTNLQTLI
-138 VAALTPSASA
+138 AALTPSASA
-148 NFSVSEYNGN
+148 NFIVEEYNGN
-158 LLLQSLSKGES
+158 LILKSKTNGAN
-169 SSIGYAAAPTA
+169 SSIGYAAAPTVTE
-180 QSIETPAVLTG
+180 IETPAVLTG

-201 VSDGAFKISVN
+201 ISDGAFKISVN
-212 GEEQDITGLDFSSA
+212 GDEKDITGLDFQSA
-226 DDINGVVSVLSGK
+226 DDISGIVTVLTGK
-239 LTGVTVTSAG
+239 IDGVTVTANEES
-249 NKLIITTTETGSTAT
+249 LILTTTETGSAAT
-264 ITYASTGS
+264 LAFASADS

-282 LTAASGASL
+282 LTSGAGASVV
-291 TNGTETPVVDIS
+291 NGATTPVVDIS
-303 AMLGLTQESGASLAA
+303 EMLGLTQESGASLQA
-318 SGYKAGG
+318 SGYVAGS

-337 QSIGSNAYGW
+337 QNIGSNAYAW

-401 YQGVATFYHDNAQM
+401 YQGVATFYHDNAQV

-423 TLQSVNYSTSNSV
+423 TLQSVNYATANSV

-441 KNLGSIPAVNLPDL
+441 KNLGSIPAVTLPDL
-455 NTNLSTLDNKRCNTI
+455 NTNLTTLDNKRCNTI

-493 DLWVNVCNYIAELKI
+493 DLWVNVCNFIAELKI
-508 NVANVFLRNKKVPYT
+508 NVANVFLRNKKIPYT
-523 TAGQTLLTSAITKT
+523 VAGQTLLTSAITQT

-549 REYADSTAENGVSL
+549 REYADSTSENGVSL
-563 AKAYTITPQPISSS
+563 QSAYTITPQPISSS
-577 TPAQRR
+577 TAAQRR

-589 YSIVLNDSGSMR
+589 FAIVLNDSGSMR
-601 SVAISIE
+601 SVAISVE

>member
-1 MSNIAPIE
+1 MSITPIE

-28 LQCFNTPNVNFLHGE
+28 LQCFNTPNVDFLHGE
-43 RVRLFSDADSFNE
+43 RVRFFSDSDSFNE

-84 RIFTEDQPAYL
+84 RIFTENQPAYL
-95 MSASVDYAALASVKE
+95 LSASVDYAALASVSN

-127 DLSNVTNIQQL
+127 DFSGVTNLQTLI
-138 VAALTPSASA
+138 AALTPYANA
-148 NFSVSEYNGN
+148 NFIVGEYNGN
-158 LLLQSLSKGES
+158 LILKSKTNGAN

-180 QSIETPAVLTG
+180 TEIETPAVLTG

-201 VSDGAFKISVN
+201 ISDGAFKISVN
-212 GEEQDITGLDFSSA
+212 GDEKDITGLDFASA
-226 DDINGVVSVLSGK
+226 DDINGVVTVLTGK
-239 LTGVTVTSAG
+239 IDGVTVTANEES
-249 NKLIITTTETGSTAT
+249 LILTTTETGSAAT
-264 ITYASTGS
+264 LAFASAGS

-282 LTAASGASL
+282 LTSGAGASVV
-291 TNGTETPVVDIS
+291 NGATTPVVDIS
-303 AMLGLTQESGASLAA
+303 EMLGLTQESGASLQA
-318 SGYKAGG
+318 SGYVAGS

-337 QSIGSNAYGW
+337 QNIGSNAYAW

-401 YQGVATFYHDNAQM
+401 YQGVATFYHDNAQV

-423 TLQSVNYSTSNSV
+423 TLQSVNYATANSV

-441 KNLGSIPAVNLPDL
+441 KNLGSIPAVTLPDL
-455 NTNLSTLDNKRCNTI
+455 NTNLTTLDNKRCNTI

-493 DLWVNVCNYIAELKI
+493 DLWVNVCNFIAELKI
-508 NVANVFLRNKKVPYT
+508 NVANVFLRNKKIPYT
-523 TAGQTLLTSAITKT
+523 VAGQTLLTSAITQT

-549 REYADSTAENGVSL
+549 REYADSTSENGVSL
-563 AKAYTITPQPISSS
+563 QPAYTITPQPISSS
-577 TPAQRR
+577 TAAQRR
-583 AGIGTP
+583 ASIGTP
-589 YSIVLNDSGSMR
+589 FAIVLNDSGSMR

>member
-1 MSNIAPIE
+1 MSIAPIE

-56 ITTSGSSVYWA
+56 ITSTGSSVYWA

-95 MSASVDYAALASVKE
+95 MSSSVNYAALASITD

-122 ELSPT
+122 EISPT
-127 DLSNVTNIQQL
+127 DFSAVTNLQQL
-138 VAALTPSASA
+138 INALTPSASA

-158 LLLQSLSKGES
+158 LILKSLTSGES

-180 QSIETPAVLTG
+180 QSIDTPAVLTG

-201 VSDGAFKISVN
+201 ISDGSFKISVN
-212 GEEQDITGLDFSSA
+212 GDEQDITGLDFSSA

-239 LTGVTVTSAG
+239 ITGVTVTA
-249 NKLIITTTETGSTAT
+249 NEEALILTSEATGSS
-264 ITYASTGS
+264 ASIGFASAGS
-272 AGTDVSALLG
+272 AGTDVSTLLAL
-282 LTAASGASL
+282 TQAAGAS
-291 TNGTETPVVDIS
+291 TVAGTTTPVIDIS
-303 AMLGLTQESGASLAA
+303 GILGLTQETGASLAA

-325 ITEELAANRAYI
+325 ITEECAANRAYI

-383 VLSASDTS
+383 VLNASDTS

-401 YQGVATFYHDNAQM
+401 YQGVATFYHDNAQV

-423 TLQSVNYSTSNSV
+423 TLQSVNYSLANSV

-493 DLWVNVCNYIAELKI
+493 DLWVNVCNFIAELKI
-508 NVANVFLRNKKVPYT
+508 NVANVFLRNKKIAYT

-589 YSIVLNDSGSMR
+589 YTIVLNDSGSMR
-601 SVAISIE
+601 SVAISVE

>member
-43 RVRLFSDADSFNE
+43 RVRLFSDVDSFNE

-95 MSASVDYAALASVKE
+95 MSAAVDYAALASVKE
-110 GAFSV
+110 GAFSI

-127 DLSNVTNIQQL
+127 DFSNVTNIQQL

-180 QSIETPAVLTG
+180 QSIETPAVLNG
-191 GTVTPASLTS
+191 GAVNIEGLGD
-201 VSDGAFKISVN
+201 VSDGAFKITINSS
-212 GEEQDITGLDFSSA
+212 EQQISGCDFSSA
-226 DDINGVVSVLSGK
+226 EDINGVVSVLSGK
-239 LTGVTVTSAG
+239 ITGVTVTSAE
-249 NKLIITTTETGSTAT
+249 NKLIITTTETGSAAT

-272 AGTDVSALLG
+272 TGTDVSAMLG
-282 LTAASGASL
+282 LTAASGANL
-291 TNGTETPVVDIS
+291 TNGAETPVVDIS
-303 AMLGLTQESGASLAA
+303 AMLGLTQETGASLAS
-318 SGYKAGG
+318 SGYKAGSVA
-325 ITEELAANRAYI
+325 EECAANRAYI

-371 EGVTCIVTNNPN
+371 EGVTCIVTNNPS
-383 VLSASDTS
+383 VLNASDTS

-423 TLQSVNYSTSNSV
+423 TLQSVNYATANSV

-481 RNGDQSSSLWRS
+481 RNGDQASSLWRS

>member
-1 MSNIAPIE
+1 MSITPIE

-28 LQCFNTPNVNFLHGE
+28 LQCFNTPNVDFLHGE
-43 RVRLFSDADSFNE
+43 RVRFFSDSDSFNE

-84 RIFTEDQPAYL
+84 RIFTDNQPAYL
-95 MSASVDYAALASVKE
+95 LSASVDYAALASVSN

-127 DLSNVTNIQQL
+127 DFSGVTNLQTLI
-138 VAALTPSASA
+138 AALTPYANA
-148 NFSVSEYNGN
+148 NFIVGEYNGN
-158 LLLQSLSKGES
+158 LILKSKTNGAN

-180 QSIETPAVLTG
+180 TEIETPAVLTG

-201 VSDGAFKISVN
+201 ISDGAFKISVN
-212 GEEQDITGLDFSSA
+212 GDEKDITGLDFASA
-226 DDINGVVSVLSGK
+226 DDINGVVTVLTGK
-239 LTGVTVTSAG
+239 IDGVTVTA
-249 NKLIITTTETGSTAT
+249 NEERLILTTAETGSAAT
-264 ITYASTGS
+264 LAFASAGS

-282 LTAASGASL
+282 LTSGAGASVV
-291 TNGTETPVVDIS
+291 NGTTTPVVDIS
-303 AMLGLTQESGASLAA
+303 EMLGLTQESGASLQA
-318 SGYKAGG
+318 SGYVAGS

-371 EGVTCIVTNNPN
+371 EGATCIVTNNPN

-401 YQGVATFYHDNAQM
+401 YQGVATFYHDNAQV

-423 TLQSVNYSTSNSV
+423 TLQSVNYATANSV

-441 KNLGSIPAVNLPDL
+441 KNLGSIPAVTLPDL
-455 NTNLSTLDNKRCNTI
+455 NTNLTTLDNKRCNTI

-493 DLWVNVCNYIAELKI
+493 DLWVNVCNFIAELKI
-508 NVANVFLRNKKVPYT
+508 NVANVFLRNKKIPYT
-523 TAGQTLLTSAITKT
+523 VAGQTLLTSAITQT

-549 REYADSTAENGVSL
+549 REYADSTSENGVSL
-563 AKAYTITPQPISSS
+563 QPAYTITPQPISSS
-577 TPAQRR
+577 TAAQRR

-589 YSIVLNDSGSMR
+589 FAIVLNDSGSMR

>member
-1 MSNIAPIE
+1 M
-9 LDVQISLSRAQSLT
+9 
-23 PTDMT
+23 
-28 LQCFNTPNVNFLHGE
+28 
-43 RVRLFSDADSFNE
+43 
-56 ITTSGSSVYWA
+56 
-67 GNAFFGLTS
+67 TS

-95 MSASVDYAALASVKE
+95 MSASVDYAALASVSN

-127 DLSNVTNIQQL
+127 NFSSVTNLQTLI
-138 VAALTPSASA
+138 AALTPSASA
-148 NFSVSEYNGN
+148 NFIVEEYNGN
-158 LLLQSLSKGES
+158 LILKSKTNGAN

-180 QSIETPAVLTG
+180 TEIETPAVLTG
-191 GTVTPASLTS
+191 GTVTANEESL
-201 VSDGAFKISVN
+201 I
-212 GEEQDITGLDFSSA
+212 L
-226 DDINGVVSVLSGK
+226 
-239 LTGVTVTSAG
+239 
-249 NKLIITTTETGSTAT
+249 TTTETGSAAT
-264 ITYASTGS
+264 LAFASAGS

-282 LTAASGASL
+282 LTSGAGASVV
-291 TNGTETPVVDIS
+291 NGTTTPVVDIS
-303 AMLGLTQESGASLAA
+303 EMLGLTQESGASLQA
-318 SGYKAGG
+318 SGYVAGS

-337 QSIGSNAYGW
+337 QNIGSNAYAW

-383 VLSASDTS
+383 VLNASDTS

-401 YQGVATFYHDNAQM
+401 YQGVATFYHDNAQV

-423 TLQSVNYSTSNSV
+423 TLQSVNYATANSV

-493 DLWVNVCNYIAELKI
+493 DLWVNVCNFIAELKI
-508 NVANVFLRNKKVPYT
+508 NVANVFLRNKKIPYT
-523 TAGQTLLTSAITKT
+523 VAGQTLLTSATTQT

-549 REYADSTAENGVSL
+549 REYADSTSENGVSL

-577 TPAQRR
+577 TAAQRR

-589 YSIVLNDSGSMR
+589 FAIVLNDSGSMR
-601 SVAISIE
+601 SVAISVE

>member
-1 MSNIAPIE
+1 MSITPIE

-28 LQCFNTPNVNFLHGE
+28 LQCFNTPNVDFLHGE
-43 RVRLFSDADSFNE
+43 RVRFFSDSDSFNK

-84 RIFTEDQPAYL
+84 RIFTDNQPAYL
-95 MSASVDYAALASVKE
+95 LSASVDYAALASVSN

-127 DLSNVTNIQQL
+127 DFSSVTNLQTLI
-138 VAALTPSASA
+138 AALTPSASA
-148 NFSVSEYNGN
+148 NFIVEEYNGN
-158 LLLQSLSKGES
+158 LILKSKTNGAN

-180 QSIETPAVLTG
+180 TKIETPAVLTG

-201 VSDGAFKISVN
+201 ISDGAFKISVN
-212 GEEQDITGLDFSSA
+212 GDEKDITGLNFASA
-226 DDINGVVSVLSGK
+226 NDISGIVTVLTGK
-239 LTGVTVTSAG
+239 IDGVTVTANEES
-249 NKLIITTTETGSTAT
+249 LILTTTETGSAAT
-264 ITYASTGS
+264 LAFASAVS

-282 LTAASGASL
+282 LTSGAGASVVKGA
-291 TNGTETPVVDIS
+291 TTPVVDIS
-303 AMLGLTQESGASLAA
+303 EMLGLTQESGASLQA
-318 SGYKAGG
+318 SGYVAGS

-337 QSIGSNAYGW
+337 QNIGSNAYAW

-357 DAQDFASWVNGLGV
+357 DAQDFASWVNGLGI

-401 YQGVATFYHDNAQM
+401 YQGVATFYHDNAQV

-423 TLQSVNYSTSNSV
+423 TLQSVNYATANSV

-441 KNLGSIPAVNLPDL
+441 KNLGSIPAVTLPDL
-455 NTNLSTLDNKRCNTI
+455 NTNLTTLDNKRCNTI

-493 DLWVNVCNYIAELKI
+493 DLWVSVCNFIAELKI
-508 NVANVFLRNKKVPYT
+508 NVANVFLRNKKIPYT
-523 TAGQTLLTSAITKT
+523 VAGQTLLTSAITQT

-549 REYADSTAENGVSL
+549 REYADSTSENGVSL
-563 AKAYTITPQPISSS
+563 QSAYTITPQPISSS

-589 YSIVLNDSGSMR
+589 FAIVLNDSGSMR
-601 SVAISIE
+601 SIAISIE

>member
-1 MSNIAPIE
+1 MSIAPIE

-95 MSASVDYAALASVKE
+95 MSSSVDYTALASVTD

-127 DLSNVTNIQQL
+127 DFSAVTNLQQL
-138 VAALTPSASA
+138 IAALTPSASA
-148 NFSVSEYNGN
+148 HFEVSEYNGN
-158 LLLQSLSKGES
+158 LILKSLTSGES
-169 SSIGYAAAPTA
+169 SSIGYASAPTA

-201 VSDGAFKISVN
+201 ISDGAFKISVN
-212 GEEQDITGLDFSSA
+212 GEEQDITGLDFASA
-226 DDINGVVSVLSGK
+226 DDINGVVAVLSGK
-239 LTGVTVTSAG
+239 ITGVTVTANEEALILTSEQTGAGASIGFASA
-249 NKLIITTTETGSTAT
+249 
-264 ITYASTGS
+264 GS
-272 AGTDVSALLG
+272 AGTDVSTLLAL
-282 LTAASGASL
+282 TQAAGAS
-291 TNGTETPVVDIS
+291 TVAGTTTPVVDIS
-303 AMLGLTQESGASLAA
+303 GILGLTQESGANLAA
-318 SGYKAGG
+318 SGYKAGSVV
-325 ITEELAANRAYI
+325 EECVANRAYI

-371 EGVTCIVTNNPN
+371 EGDTCIITNNPN

-391 NIAYICNSMN
+391 NIASVCNSMN
-401 YQGVATFYHDNAQM
+401 YQGVATFYHDNAQV

-423 TLQSVNYSTSNSV
+423 TLQSVNYSTANSV

-481 RNGDQSSSLWRS
+481 RNGDQASSLWRS
-493 DLWVNVCNYIAELKI
+493 DLWVNVCNFIAELKV

-523 TAGQTLLTSAITKT
+523 TAGQTLITSAITKT

-589 YSIVLNDSGSMR
+589 YTIVLNDSGSMR
-601 SVAISIE
+601 SVAISVE

>member
-1 MSNIAPIE
+1 MSIAPIE

-95 MSASVDYAALASVKE
+95 MSSSVDYTALASVTD

-127 DLSNVTNIQQL
+127 DFSAVTNLQQL
-138 VAALTPSASA
+138 IAALTPSASA
-148 NFSVSEYNGN
+148 HFEVSEYNGN
-158 LLLQSLSKGES
+158 LILKSLTSGES
-169 SSIGYAAAPTA
+169 SSIGYASAPTA

-226 DDINGVVSVLSGK
+226 DDINGVVAVLSGK
-239 LTGVTVTSAG
+239 ITGVTVTANEEALILTSEQTGAGASIGFASA
-249 NKLIITTTETGSTAT
+249 
-264 ITYASTGS
+264 GS
-272 AGTDVSALLG
+272 AGTDVSTLLAL
-282 LTAASGASL
+282 TQAAGAS
-291 TNGTETPVVDIS
+291 TVAGTTTPVVDIS
-303 AMLGLTQESGASLAA
+303 GILGLTQESGASLAA
-318 SGYKAGG
+318 SGYKAGSVV
-325 ITEELAANRAYI
+325 EECAANRAYI

-371 EGVTCIVTNNPN
+371 EGDTCIITNNPN
-383 VLSASDTS
+383 ALSASDTS
-391 NIAYICNSMN
+391 NIASVCNSMN
-401 YQGVATFYHDNAQM
+401 YQGVATFYHDNAQV

-423 TLQSVNYSTSNSV
+423 TLQSVNYSTPNSV

-493 DLWVNVCNYIAELKI
+493 DLWVNVCNFIAELKI

-523 TAGQTLLTSAITKT
+523 AAGQTLLTSAITKT

-601 SVAISIE
+601 SVAISVE

>member
-1 MSNIAPIE
+1 MSITPIE

-28 LQCFNTPNVNFLHGE
+28 LQCFNTPNVDFLHGE
-43 RVRLFSDADSFNE
+43 RVRFFSDSDSFNK

-95 MSASVDYAALASVKE
+95 MSASVDYAALASVSN

-127 DLSNVTNIQQL
+127 DFSGVTNLQTLI
-138 VAALTPSASA
+138 AALTPSASA
-148 NFSVSEYNGN
+148 NFIVEEYNGN
-158 LLLQSLSKGES
+158 LILKSKTNGAN
-169 SSIGYAAAPTA
+169 SSIGYAAAPTVTE
-180 QSIETPAVLTG
+180 IETPAVLTG
-191 GTVTPASLTS
+191 ATTP
-201 VSDGAFKISVN
+201 V
-212 GEEQDITGLDFSSA
+212 
-226 DDINGVVSVLSGK
+226 DDIS
-239 LTGVTVTSAG
+239 
-249 NKLIITTTETGSTAT
+249 E
-264 ITYASTGS
+264 
-272 AGTDVSALLG
+272 
-282 LTAASGASL
+282 
-291 TNGTETPVVDIS
+291 
-303 AMLGLTQESGASLAA
+303 MLGLTQESGASLQA
-318 SGYKAGG
+318 SGYVAGS

-337 QSIGSNAYGW
+337 QNIGSNAYAW

-371 EGVTCIVTNNPN
+371 EGATCIVTNNPN
-383 VLSASDTS
+383 VLNASDTS

-401 YQGVATFYHDNAQM
+401 YQGVATFYHDNAQV

-423 TLQSVNYSTSNSV
+423 TLQSVNYATANSV

-493 DLWVNVCNYIAELKI
+493 DLWVNVCNFIAELKI
-508 NVANVFLRNKKVPYT
+508 NVANVFLRNKKIPYT
-523 TAGQTLLTSAITKT
+523 VAGQTLLTSAITQT

-549 REYADSTAENGVSL
+549 REYADSTSENGVSL
-563 AKAYTITPQPISSS
+563 QSAYTITPQPISSS
-577 TPAQRR
+577 TAAQRR

-589 YSIVLNDSGSMR
+589 FAIVLNDSGSMR

>member
-1 MSNIAPIE
+1 MSITPIE

-28 LQCFNTPNVNFLHGE
+28 LQCFNTPNVDFLHGE
-43 RVRLFSDADSFNE
+43 RVRFFSDSDSFNK

-84 RIFTEDQPAYL
+84 RIFTDNQPAYL
-95 MSASVDYAALASVKE
+95 LSASVDYAALASVSN

-127 DLSNVTNIQQL
+127 DFSSVTNLQTLI
-138 VAALTPSASA
+138 AALTPSASA
-148 NFSVSEYNGN
+148 NFIVEEYNGN
-158 LLLQSLSKGES
+158 LILKSKTNGAN

-180 QSIETPAVLTG
+180 TEIETPAVLTG

-201 VSDGAFKISVN
+201 ISDGAFKISVN
-212 GEEQDITGLDFSSA
+212 GDEKDITGLDFQSA
-226 DDINGVVSVLSGK
+226 DDISGIVTVLTGK
-239 LTGVTVTSAG
+239 IDGVTVTANEES
-249 NKLIITTTETGSTAT
+249 LILTTTETGSAAT
-264 ITYASTGS
+264 LAFASAGS

-282 LTAASGASL
+282 LTSGAGASVV
-291 TNGTETPVVDIS
+291 NGTTTPVVDIS
-303 AMLGLTQESGASLAA
+303 EMLGLTKESGASLQA
-318 SGYKAGG
+318 SGYVAGS

-401 YQGVATFYHDNAQM
+401 YQGVATFYHDNAQV

-423 TLQSVNYSTSNSV
+423 TLQLVNYATANSV

-441 KNLGSIPAVNLPDL
+441 KNLGSIPAVTLPDL
-455 NTNLSTLDNKRCNTI
+455 NTNLTTLDNKRCNTI

-493 DLWVNVCNYIAELKI
+493 DLWVNVCNFIAELKI

-523 TAGQTLLTSAITKT
+523 VAGQTLLTSAITQT

-563 AKAYTITPQPISSS
+563 QKAYTITPQPISSS
-577 TPAQRR
+577 TAAQRR

-589 YSIVLNDSGSMR
+589 FAIVLNDSGSMR

>member
-1 MSNIAPIE
+1 MSITPIE

-28 LQCFNTPNVNFLHGE
+28 LQCFNTPNVDFLHGE
-43 RVRLFSDADSFNE
+43 RVRFFSDSDSFNK

-84 RIFTEDQPAYL
+84 RIFTDNQPAYL
-95 MSASVDYAALASVKE
+95 LSASVDYAALASVSN

-127 DLSNVTNIQQL
+127 DFSGVTNLQTLI
-138 VAALTPSASA
+138 AALTPSANA
-148 NFSVSEYNGN
+148 NFIVEEYNGN
-158 LLLQSLSKGES
+158 LILKSKTNGAN

-180 QSIETPAVLTG
+180 TEIETPAVLTG

-201 VSDGAFKISVN
+201 ISDGAFKISVN
-212 GEEQDITGLDFSSA
+212 GEEKDITGLNFASA
-226 DDINGVVSVLSGK
+226 DDISGIVTVLTGK
-239 LTGVTVTSAG
+239 IDGVTVTANEES
-249 NKLIITTTETGSTAT
+249 LILTTTETGSAAT
-264 ITYASTGS
+264 LAFASAGS
-272 AGTDVSALLG
+272 GGTDVSALLG
-282 LTAASGASL
+282 LTSGAGASFV
-291 TNGTETPVVDIS
+291 NGTTTPVVDIS
-303 AMLGLTQESGASLAA
+303 EMLGLTQESGASLQA
-318 SGYKAGG
+318 SGYVAGS

-337 QSIGSNAYGW
+337 QNIGSNAYAW

-401 YQGVATFYHDNAQM
+401 YPGVATFYHDNAQV

-423 TLQSVNYSTSNSV
+423 TLQSVNYATANSV

-441 KNLGSIPAVNLPDL
+441 KNLGSIPAVTLPDL
-455 NTNLSTLDNKRCNTI
+455 NTNLTTLDNKRCNTI

-493 DLWVNVCNYIAELKI
+493 DLWVNVCNFLAELKI

-523 TAGQTLLTSAITKT
+523 VAGQTLLTSATTQT

-549 REYADSTAENGVSL
+549 REYADSTSENGVSL
-563 AKAYTITPQPISSS
+563 QPAYTITPQPISSS
-577 TPAQRR
+577 TAAQRR

-589 YSIVLNDSGSMR
+589 FVMVLNDSGSMR
-601 SVAISIE
+601 SVAISVE

>member
-1 MSNIAPIE
+1 MSITPIE

-28 LQCFNTPNVNFLHGE
+28 LQCFNTPNVDFLHGE
-43 RVRLFSDADSFNE
+43 RVRFFSDSDSFNK

-127 DLSNVTNIQQL
+127 DFSSVTNLQTLI
-138 VAALTPSASA
+138 AALTPNANA
-148 NFSVSEYNGN
+148 NFIVGEYNGN
-158 LLLQSLSKGES
+158 LILKSKTNGAN

-180 QSIETPAVLTG
+180 KEIETPAVLTG
-191 GTVTPASLTS
+191 GTVTP
-201 VSDGAFKISVN
+201 
-212 GEEQDITGLDFSSA
+212 
-226 DDINGVVSVLSGK
+226 
-239 LTGVTVTSAG
+239 
-249 NKLIITTTETGSTAT
+249 
-264 ITYASTGS
+264 
-272 AGTDVSALLG
+272 
-282 LTAASGASL
+282 
-291 TNGTETPVVDIS
+291 VVDIS
-303 AMLGLTQESGASLAA
+303 EMLGLTQESGASLQA
-318 SGYKAGG
+318 SGYVAGS

-337 QSIGSNAYGW
+337 QNIGSNAYAW

-383 VLSASDTS
+383 VLNASDTS

-401 YQGVATFYHDNAQM
+401 YQGVATFYHDNAQV

-423 TLQSVNYSTSNSV
+423 TLQSVNYATANSV

-481 RNGDQSSSLWRS
+481 RNGDQSSNLWRS
-493 DLWVNVCNYIAELKI
+493 DLWVNVCNFIAELKI
-508 NVANVFLRNKKVPYT
+508 NVANVFLRNKKIPYT
-523 TAGQTLLTSAITKT
+523 VAGQTLLTSATTQT

-549 REYADSTAENGVSL
+549 REYADSTSENGVSL
-563 AKAYTITPQPISSS
+563 QPAYTITPQPISSS
-577 TPAQRR
+577 TAAQRR

-589 YSIVLNDSGSMR
+589 FAIVLNDSGSMR
-601 SVAISIE
+601 SVAISVE

>member
-1 MSNIAPIE
+1 MSITPIE

-28 LQCFNTPNVNFLHGE
+28 LQCFNTPNVDFLHGE
-43 RVRLFSDADSFNE
+43 RVRFFSDSDSFNE

-84 RIFTEDQPAYL
+84 RIFTDNQPAYL
-95 MSASVDYAALASVKE
+95 LSSSIDYAALASVSE

-127 DLSNVTNIQQL
+127 DFSGVTNLQTLI
-138 VAALTPSASA
+138 AALTPSANA
-148 NFSVSEYNGN
+148 NFIVEEYNGN
-158 LLLQSLSKGES
+158 LILKSKTNGAN

-180 QSIETPAVLTG
+180 TEIETPAVLTG

-201 VSDGAFKISVN
+201 ISDGAFKISVN
-212 GEEQDITGLDFSSA
+212 GDEKDITGLNFSSA
-226 DDINGVVSVLSGK
+226 
-239 LTGVTVTSAG
+239 
-249 NKLIITTTETGSTAT
+249 
-264 ITYASTGS
+264 GS
-272 AGTDVSALLG
+272 AGTDVSTLLG
-282 LTAASGASL
+282 LTSGAGASVV
-291 TNGTETPVVDIS
+291 NGKTTPVVDIS
-303 AMLGLTQESGASLAA
+303 EMLGLTQESGASLQA
-318 SGYKAGG
+318 SGYVAGS

-337 QSIGSNAYGW
+337 QNIGSNAYAW

-401 YQGVATFYHDNAQM
+401 YQGVATFYHDNAQV

-423 TLQSVNYSTSNSV
+423 TLQSVNYATANSV

-441 KNLGSIPAVNLPDL
+441 KNLGSIPAVTLPDL
-455 NTNLSTLDNKRCNTI
+455 NTNLTTLDNKRCNTI

-493 DLWVNVCNYIAELKI
+493 DLWVNVCNFIAEFKI
-508 NVANVFLRNKKVPYT
+508 NVANVFLRNKKVSYT
-523 TAGQTLLTSAITKT
+523 VAGQTLLTSAITQT

-563 AKAYTITPQPISSS
+563 QKAYTITPQPISSS
-577 TPAQRR
+577 TAAQRR

-589 YSIVLNDSGSMR
+589 FAIVLNDSGSMR
-601 SVAISIE
+601 SVAISIK

>member
-1 MSNIAPIE
+1 MSITPIE

-28 LQCFNTPNVNFLHGE
+28 LQCFNTPNVDFLHGE
-43 RVRLFSDADSFNE
+43 RVRFFSDSDSFNE

-127 DLSNVTNIQQL
+127 DFSSVTNLQTLI
-138 VAALTPSASA
+138 AALTPYANA
-148 NFSVSEYNGN
+148 NFIVGEYNGN
-158 LLLQSLSKGES
+158 LILKSKTNGAN

-180 QSIETPAVLTG
+180 KEIETPAVLTG

-201 VSDGAFKISVN
+201 ISDGAFKISVN
-212 GEEQDITGLDFSSA
+212 GDEKDITGLDFASA
-226 DDINGVVSVLSGK
+226 DDISGIVTVLTGK
-239 LTGVTVTSAG
+239 IDGVTVTANEETLVLTSEQTGAGASIGFASA
-249 NKLIITTTETGSTAT
+249 
-264 ITYASTGS
+264 GS
-272 AGTDVSALLG
+272 AGTDVSVLLG
-282 LTAASGASL
+282 LTSGAGASVV
-291 TNGTETPVVDIS
+291 NGTTTPVVDIS
-303 AMLGLTQESGASLAA
+303 EMLGLTQESGASLQA
-318 SGYKAGG
+318 SGYVAGS

-337 QSIGSNAYGW
+337 QNIGSNAYAW

-401 YQGVATFYHDNAQM
+401 YQGVATFYHDNAQV

-423 TLQSVNYSTSNSV
+423 TLQSVNYATANSV

-441 KNLGSIPAVNLPDL
+441 KNLGSIPAVTLPDL
-455 NTNLSTLDNKRCNTI
+455 NTNLTTLDNKRCNTI

-493 DLWVNVCNYIAELKI
+493 DLWVNVCNFIAELKI
-508 NVANVFLRNKKVPYT
+508 NVANVFLRNKKIPYT
-523 TAGQTLLTSAITKT
+523 VAGQTLLTSAITQT

-549 REYADSTAENGVSL
+549 REYADSTSENGVSL
-563 AKAYTITPQPISSS
+563 QSAYTITPQPISSS
-577 TPAQRR
+577 TAAQRR

-589 YSIVLNDSGSMR
+589 FAIVLNDSGSMR
-601 SVAISIE
+601 SVAISVE

>member
-1 MSNIAPIE
+1 MSIAPIE

-43 RVRLFSDADSFNE
+43 RVRLFSDADSFSE
-56 ITTSGSSVYWA
+56 ITSTGSSVYWA

-95 MSASVDYAALASVKE
+95 MSSSVDYAALASVTD

-115 AIDGVRQ
+115 AINGVRQ

-127 DLSNVTNIQQL
+127 DFSAVTNLQQL

-148 NFSVSEYNGN
+148 NFEVSEYNGN
-158 LLLQSLSKGES
+158 LILKSLTKGAN
-169 SSIGYAAAPTA
+169 SSIGYATAPTA

-201 VSDGAFKISVN
+201 ISDGAFKISVN
-212 GEEQDITGLDFSSA
+212 GEEQDITGLDFASA
-226 DDINGVVSVLSGK
+226 DDINGVVAVLSGK
-239 LTGVTVTSAG
+239 ITGVTVTANEEALILTSEQTGAGYSIGFASA
-249 NKLIITTTETGSTAT
+249 
-264 ITYASTGS
+264 GS
-272 AGTDVSALLG
+272 AGTDVSTLLAL
-282 LTAASGASL
+282 TQAAGAS
-291 TNGTETPVVDIS
+291 TVAGTTTPVVDIS

-318 SGYKAGG
+318 SGYAAGSVA
-325 ITEELAANRAYI
+325 EECAANRAYI

-371 EGVTCIVTNNPN
+371 EGVTCIVTNNPSILN
-383 VLSASDTS
+383 ASDTS
-391 NIAYICNSMN
+391 NVAYICNSMN

-423 TLQSVNYSTSNSV
+423 TLQSVNYSTANSV

-481 RNGDQSSSLWRS
+481 RNGDQASSLWRS
-493 DLWVNVCNYIAELKI
+493 DLWVNICNYIAELKI

-589 YSIVLNDSGSMR
+589 YTIVLNDSGSMR
-601 SVAISIE
+601 SVAISVE

>member
-1 MSNIAPIE
+1 MSIAPIE

-56 ITTSGSSVYWA
+56 ITSTGSSVYWA

-95 MSASVDYAALASVKE
+95 MSSSVDYASLASITD

-127 DLSNVTNIQQL
+127 DFSAVTNLQQL

-148 NFSVSEYNGN
+148 NFEVSEYNGN
-158 LLLQSLSKGES
+158 LILKSLTKGAN
-169 SSIGYAAAPTA
+169 SSIGYATAPTA
-180 QSIETPAVLTG
+180 PSETPAVLTG

-201 VSDGAFKISVN
+201 ISDGAFKISVN
-212 GEEQDITGLDFSSA
+212 GEEQDITGLDFASA
-226 DDINGVVSVLSGK
+226 DDINGVVAVLSGK
-239 LTGVTVTSAG
+239 ITGVTVTANEETLVLTSEQTGAGSSIGFASA
-249 NKLIITTTETGSTAT
+249 
-264 ITYASTGS
+264 GS
-272 AGTDVSALLG
+272 AGTDVSTLLAL
-282 LTAASGASL
+282 TQAAGAS
-291 TNGTETPVVDIS
+291 TVAGTTTPVVDIS
-303 AMLGLTQESGASLAA
+303 EILGLTQESGASLAA
-318 SGYKAGG
+318 SGYTAGSVV
-325 ITEELAANRAYI
+325 EECAANRAYI

-383 VLSASDTS
+383 ILSASDTS

-401 YQGVATFYHDNAQM
+401 YQGVATFYHDNAQV

-423 TLQSVNYSTSNSV
+423 TLQSVNYSTANSV

-481 RNGDQSSSLWRS
+481 RNGDQASSLWRS
-493 DLWVNVCNYIAELKI
+493 DLWVNICNYIAELKI
-508 NVANVFLRNKKVPYT
+508 NVANVFLRNKKVSYT

-589 YSIVLNDSGSMR
+589 YTIVLNDSGSMR
-601 SVAISIE
+601 SVAISVE

>member
-1 MSNIAPIE
+1 MSITPIE

-28 LQCFNTPNVNFLHGE
+28 LQCFNTPNVDFLHGE
-43 RVRLFSDADSFNE
+43 RVRFFSDSDSFNE

-84 RIFTEDQPAYL
+84 RIFTENQPAYL
-95 MSASVDYAALASVKE
+95 LSSSINYAALSSVSE

-127 DLSNVTNIQQL
+127 DFSSVTNLQTLI
-138 VAALTPSASA
+138 AALTPYANA
-148 NFSVSEYNGN
+148 NFIVGEYNGN
-158 LLLQSLSKGES
+158 LILKSKTNGAN
-169 SSIGYAAAPTA
+169 SSIGYVAAPTA
-180 QSIETPAVLTG
+180 KEIETPAVLTG

-201 VSDGAFKISVN
+201 ISDGAFKISVN
-212 GEEQDITGLDFSSA
+212 GDEKDITGLNFSSA
-226 DDINGVVSVLSGK
+226 DDINGIVTVLTGK
-239 LTGVTVTSAG
+239 IDGVTVTANEES
-249 NKLIITTTETGSTAT
+249 LILTTTETGSAAT
-264 ITYASTGS
+264 LAFASAGS
-272 AGTDVSALLG
+272 AETDVSTLLG
-282 LTAASGASL
+282 LTSGAGASVV
-291 TNGTETPVVDIS
+291 NGKTTPVVDIS
-303 AMLGLTQESGASLAA
+303 EMLGLTQESGASLQA
-318 SGYKAGG
+318 SGYVAGS

-337 QSIGSNAYGW
+337 QNIGSNAYAW
-347 SLDAEYRDTQ
+347 SLDTEYRDTQ

-401 YQGVATFYHDNAQM
+401 YQGVATFYHDNAQV

-423 TLQSVNYSTSNSV
+423 TLQSVNYATANSV

-441 KNLGSIPAVNLPDL
+441 KNLGSIPAVTLPDL
-455 NTNLSTLDNKRCNTI
+455 NTNLTTLDNKRCNTI

-481 RNGDQSSSLWRS
+481 RNGDQASSLWRS
-493 DLWVNVCNYIAELKI
+493 DLWVNVCNFIAELKI
-508 NVANVFLRNKKVPYT
+508 NVANVFLRNKKIPYT
-523 TAGQTLLTSAITKT
+523 VAGQTLLTSAITQT

-563 AKAYTITPQPISSS
+563 QKAYTITPQPISSS
-577 TPAQRR
+577 TAAQRR

-589 YSIVLNDSGSMR
+589 FAIVLNDSGSMR

>member
-1 MSNIAPIE
+1 MSIAPIE

-56 ITTSGSSVYWA
+56 ITATGSSVYWA

-95 MSASVDYAALASVKE
+95 MSASVDYAALASITD

-127 DLSNVTNIQQL
+127 DFSSVTNLQQL
-138 VAALTPSASA
+138 VVALTPSAQA
-148 NFSVSEYNGN
+148 HFEVSEYNGN
-158 LLLQSLSKGES
+158 LILKSLTSGEN
-169 SSIGYAAAPTA
+169 SSIGFASAPTA
-180 QSIETPAVLTG
+180 QSIDTPAVLTG

-201 VSDGAFKISVN
+201 ISDGAFKISVN
-212 GEEQDITGLDFSSA
+212 GDEQDITGLDFSSA

-239 LTGVTVTSAG
+239 ITGVTVTA
-249 NKLIITTTETGSTAT
+249 NEEALILTSEATGSS
-264 ITYASTGS
+264 ASIGFASAGS
-272 AGTDVSALLG
+272 AGTDVSTLLAL
-282 LTAASGASL
+282 TQAAGAS
-291 TNGTETPVVDIS
+291 TVAGVTTPVIDIS
-303 AMLGLTQESGASLAA
+303 GILGLTQESGASLAA
-318 SGYKAGG
+318 SGYTAGSVA
-325 ITEELAANRAYI
+325 EECAANRAYI

-383 VLSASDTS
+383 VLNASDTS

-401 YQGVATFYHDNAQM
+401 YQGVATFYHDNAQV

-423 TLQSVNYSTSNSV
+423 TLQSVNYSLANSV

-455 NTNLSTLDNKRCNTI
+455 NTNLSTLANKRCNTI

-589 YSIVLNDSGSMR
+589 YTIVLNDSGSMR
-601 SVAISIE
+601 SVAISVE